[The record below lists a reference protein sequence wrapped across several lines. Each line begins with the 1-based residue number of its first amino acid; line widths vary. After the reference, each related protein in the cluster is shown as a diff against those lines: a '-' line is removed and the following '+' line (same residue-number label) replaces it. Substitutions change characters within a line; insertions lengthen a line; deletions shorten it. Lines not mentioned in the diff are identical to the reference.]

1 MAIPHLIQMQKIKER
16 LHDLDGKAKLNEI
29 KKIQSELPGF
39 NTGPYGKI
47 KQWLREEIKKT
58 KIKSEAK
65 HQDWLGVK
73 RQGTK
78 QFVLVGYPSVGKSS
92 LIKKLSGLQTK
103 VAAYD
108 FTTLKPIPGTINVHG
123 AYFQI
128 VDLPGIVEGAD
139 NDVGGGKRLIGI
151 IKNTDGIILMHDLSK
166 PLSELIKI
174 VKELENVNIKKPT
187 LIIGN
192 KLDLKGSKE
201 NLKKLKKR
209 FPNNTILG
217 LSVNNDNLTVLK
229 EELWKMSN
237 LIRVFTVDKKDC
249 DPIILEK
256 GSTIK
261 DFVEKIHKDL
271 LKKFK
276 LAKVTGKS
284 AKFPNQTSGL
294 SHILEDKDI
303 VEVISEI

>member
-1 MAIPHLIQMQKIKER
+1 MALPHLVQMQKIKER
-16 LHDLDGKAKLNEI
+16 IHDLDGKAKLNEI
-29 KKIQSELPGF
+29 KKIQDELPGF

-58 KIKSEAK
+58 KTKSNVK

-73 RQGTK
+73 RQGIR

-103 VAAYD
+103 VAAYA
-108 FTTLKPIPGTINVHG
+108 FTTLKPIPGTINIHG

-128 VDLPGIVEGAD
+128 VDLPGLVEGAGED
-139 NDVGGGKRLIGI
+139 TGGGKRLIGI

-166 PLSELIKI
+166 SLTELEKI
-174 VKELENVNIKKPT
+174 VKELEKAKIQKPT

-192 KLDLKGSKE
+192 KIDLKGAKG
-201 NLKKLKKR
+201 NLKKLKKK
-209 FPNNTILG
+209 FPNKTVLG
-217 LSVNNDNLTVLK
+217 LSVTKDNLDGLG
-229 EELWKMSN
+229 EELWNMSN
-237 LIRVFTVDKKDC
+237 LIRVYTIDKGDKE
-249 DPIILEK
+249 PVILEQ

-271 LKKFK
+271 LKEFK
-276 LAKVTGKS
+276 SAKVTGPS
-284 AKFPNQTSGL
+284 AKFPNQTVGL
-294 SHILEDKDI
+294 GHFLKDEDV
-303 VEVISEI
+303 VEVVTRI